1 MDIGGHLLDVIG
13 REPVQNGPVSLSAS
27 QLQHTLAQGRDQ
39 NGWLLLDF
47 NARTK
52 PFHRKT
58 FKFLIHLYAGAALMA
73 QCVASLADAA
83 PGRFV
88 MGIGTSSDVIVE
100 RWNGIPFEQPYQQVR
115 DMVRFL
121 RKALDGEK
129 VDEEFERFTVKG
141 FRSGVKVEQKPPILI
156 AALRQG
162 MLKLAGR
169 EGDGAILNWLSA
181 DDVKQV
187 TPYVHQG
194 GEGKEIAA
202 RIFVLPVADRSMAL
216 AIGRHAGTV
225 DEQYHRYVVPQEN
238 GNKTD
243 TRWLSL
249 CRKEEAGLLVS
260 AMNPMECRVSHLDGH
275 DLHAARHIHELR
287 PRAETIV
294 ELDWHQRGL
303 GTGACGPDT
312 LPQYRVGSGKHR
324 LDVTLGLFDPKRQD
338 PGDLA
343 HELRAAFEKP
353 KAKSRRR

>member
-1 MDIGGHLLDVIG
+1 
-13 REPVQNGPVSLSAS
+13 
-27 QLQHTLAQGRDQ
+27 
-39 NGWLLLDF
+39 
-47 NARTK
+47 
-52 PFHRKT
+52 
-58 FKFLIHLYAGAALMA
+58 
-73 QCVASLADAA
+73 
-83 PGRFV
+83 
-88 MGIGTSSDVIVE
+88 
-100 RWNGIPFEQPYQQVR
+100 
-115 DMVRFL
+115 
-121 RKALDGEK
+121 
-129 VDEEFERFTVKG
+129 
-141 FRSGVKVEQKPPILI
+141 
-156 AALRQG
+156 
-162 MLKLAGR
+162 
-169 EGDGAILNWLSA
+169 
-181 DDVKQV
+181 
-187 TPYVHQG
+187 
-194 GEGKEIAA
+194 
-202 RIFVLPVADRSMAL
+202 MAL